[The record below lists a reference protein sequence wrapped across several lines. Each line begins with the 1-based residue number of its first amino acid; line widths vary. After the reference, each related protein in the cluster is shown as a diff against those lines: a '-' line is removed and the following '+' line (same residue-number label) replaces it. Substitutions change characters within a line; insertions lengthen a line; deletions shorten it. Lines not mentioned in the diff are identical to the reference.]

1 MVHLPLEDFG
11 WLKQDQHTLLIDWDS
26 DVNMSQIRE
35 RVALIRRGCGC
46 KSGCSSGRCKCKKS
60 GTLCGPG
67 CKCTGCTNL
76 PVEALRPGQTDQSD
90 SETDSV
96 NSEDSEVELNNEV
109 DRLMFDIFGDSDVDE
124 DERPL
129 YEQSDTMISMYC

>member
-35 RVALIRRGCGC
+35 RVALIRKGCGC
-46 KSGCSSGRCKCKKS
+46 KYKKS
-60 GTLCGPG
+60 GTHCGPG

-96 NSEDSEVELNNEV
+96 NSEDSEVELNDEV
-109 DRLMFDIFGDSDVDE
+109 DRLMFDIFGDSDIDE

-129 YEQSDTMISMYC
+129 YEQSDTMISM